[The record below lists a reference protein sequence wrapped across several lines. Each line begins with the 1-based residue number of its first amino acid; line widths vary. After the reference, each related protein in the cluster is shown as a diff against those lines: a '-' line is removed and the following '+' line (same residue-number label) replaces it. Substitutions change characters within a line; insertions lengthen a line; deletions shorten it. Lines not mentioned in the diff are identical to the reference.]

1 MVTVSVTVLSHACEA
16 SSALIICVQIL
27 SLLHDFL
34 CCVLKACPRPE
45 PDHASWQMWQMEL
58 VALALHHASQCVHR
72 VDFLLPVQWGWVL
85 FSV

>member
-1 MVTVSVTVLSHACEA
+1 MTLSVRVLSHACEA

-27 SLLHDFL
+27 SLVHDFL